1 METPLQDMELR
12 VSAVRLDQLFVG
24 AVLDE
29 PAGLDR
35 DDAVGGPHR
44 RQSVRY
50 DENGP
55 ARCDLPHVLLYGPL
69 ALVVECAG
77 RLVEDEYPRIGDER
91 AGYRDAL
98 ALAAG
103 QARTTLAD
111 DGVVAFGKADDEV
124 VSAGERGCR
133 DHALH
138 RHHRVGERDV
148 VADGPVEEHVLL
160 KHHADLPP

>member
-1 METPLQDMELR
+1 MR
-12 VSAVRLDQLFVG
+12 N
-24 AVLDE
+24 DE
-29 PAGLDR
+29 D
-35 DDAVGGPHR
+35 
-44 RQSVRY
+44 
-50 DENGP
+50 GP

-69 ALVVECAG
+69 ALIVERAG

-103 QARTTLAD
+103 QARATLAD
-111 DGVVAFGKADDEV
+111 DSVVAFGKPDDEV
-124 VSAGERGCR
+124 VGPGERGCR

-138 RHHRVGERDV
+138 RHHRVGKCDV

-160 KHHADLPP
+160 KHHADLAP